1 MNGIR
6 WPSWPREGERVAE
19 TEGNLNMK
27 SGSSALAVTPI
38 GDYAA
43 PVRKIIEGA
52 MKRADESLAGSFSG
66 VMTGVPDV
74 EGLHPLAS
82 TGVSVDPIIE
92 AAQRFLGSLSTE
104 ERETVSFEVD
114 DDYHWRSWHNM
125 HFFLMRH
132 GLGMHDMSTEQRGR
146 ALDLLRTS
154 MSVSGYD
161 NARDVM
167 RLNEHAA
174 ELTGRHDEYGEFY
187 YWISVFGTPSATEP
201 WGWQIDGHHLI
212 VNCLIIGD
220 QVVMTPDFRGSEP
233 VVAESG
239 AFAGTRVFA
248 EEESTG
254 LDLMRSL
261 GAAQREVATISTAPP
276 REVITTAQVDN
287 LALGSEG
294 LSFSSL
300 GQQQQD
306 DLVELISLYT
316 RRLRP
321 GHAELWLDQITTH
334 LDDTHFAWM
343 GGWDDD
349 AAFYYRVTNP
359 LLLIEFDHLP
369 GIIYDNREPS
379 RRHVHTIVR
388 TPNGNDYGRS
398 LLLEHY
404 RRHDHA
410 DPMSQHRQGTHSE
423 EHSSS
428 HNHQGER

>member
-1 MNGIR
+1 
-6 WPSWPREGERVAE
+6 
-19 TEGNLNMK
+19 
-27 SGSSALAVTPI
+27 
-38 GDYAA
+38 
-43 PVRKIIEGA
+43 

-66 VMTGVPDV
+66 VMTGARDV

-82 TGVSVDPIIE
+82 TGVSVAPIIE
-92 AAQRFLGSLSTE
+92 AAQNFLASLSTE
-104 ERETVSFEVD
+104 QRETVSFEVD

-132 GLGMHDMSTEQRGR
+132 GLGMHDMSSEQRGR
-146 ALDLLRTS
+146 ALDVLRTS
-154 MSVSGYD
+154 MSVSGFD

-174 ELTGRHDEYGEFY
+174 ELTGRRDEYGEFY
-187 YWISVFGTPSATEP
+187 YWISLFGTPSATEP

-220 QVVMTPDFRGSEP
+220 QIVMTPDFRGSEP

-239 AFAGTRVFA
+239 AFAGTQVFV

-261 GAAQREVATISTAPP
+261 GAAQREIATISTVPP

-287 LALGSEG
+287 LVLGNEG
-294 LSFSSL
+294 LAFSSL
-300 GQQQQD
+300 KKRQQD

-316 RRLRP
+316 SRLRP
-321 GHAELWLDQITTH
+321 GHAELWLDQIMTH

-343 GGWDDD
+343 GGCDDD
-349 AAFYYRVTNP
+349 APFYYRVTNP
-359 LLLIEFDHLP
+359 LILIEFDHLP

-398 LLLEHY
+398 VLLEHY

-410 DPMSQHRQGTHSE
+410 DPMSQHRQG
-423 EHSSS
+423 
-428 HNHQGER
+428 